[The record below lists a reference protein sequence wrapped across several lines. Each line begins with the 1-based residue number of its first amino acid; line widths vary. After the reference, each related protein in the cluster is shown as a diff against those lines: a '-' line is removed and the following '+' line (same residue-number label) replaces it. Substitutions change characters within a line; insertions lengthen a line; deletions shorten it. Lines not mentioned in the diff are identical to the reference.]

1 MATCCVETTSFCL
14 FCICLLSIFFGGLSS
29 SWSRTHSEQSILT
42 HCLCDSW
49 IVLTF
54 VIYLTP
60 LFIFPDWRVLI
71 QKSSLKSLHLIISYS
86 ELILHFF
93 VMLFFFFPLSPKF
106 FSVLL
111 CPFSLIYIKYAS
123 TSAWAKVYL
132 LWKAYPEII

>member
-71 QKSSLKSLHLIISYS
+71 QKFSLKSLHLIISYS

-93 VMLFFFFPLSPKF
+93 VMLFFFFPSDFYDLYTHCSILVPCFQDLKVMHI
-106 FSVLL
+106 SENL
-111 CPFSLIYIKYAS
+111 CFY
-123 TSAWAKVYL
+123 
-132 LWKAYPEII
+132 LWKP